1 VTSSHTPTG
10 IAYDRDG
17 EPGRTPV
24 VLLHAGV
31 ADRRMW
37 DPQWVGLT
45 GSRDAV
51 RLDLRG
57 FGESDRPPVGA
68 LDPVADVLE
77 TLDHLGVTGCHLV
90 ASSFGAGVAVEVA
103 LTRPDLVRSL
113 LLAPPGGSLFTER
126 TPAFAAFAAAEN
138 EAMARGDLD
147 AAVEANV
154 DAWVVG
160 DGREPGDVDE
170 AVTASVREM
179 QRRAFEIGTAWEGLG
194 LDLDEVELDPPATE
208 RYDELRQPVLMV
220 VGGHDLDIVQRAAER
235 LESAVGQVRRV
246 DRPDTA
252 HLPSMEEPDFFL
264 RLLLDWV
271 AARD

>member
-10 IAYDRDG
+10 IAYDREG

-24 VLLHAGV
+24 VLVHAGV

-37 DPQWVGLT
+37 DPQWAGLT

-57 FGESDRPPVGA
+57 FGGSDRPPAGA
-68 LDPVADVLE
+68 LDPVTDVLD
-77 TLDHLGVTGCHLV
+77 TLEHLGVTECHLV

-147 AAVEANV
+147 AAVEANL

-160 DGREPGDVDE
+160 DGRDRGDVDE
-170 AVTASVREM
+170 VVTASVREM
-179 QRRAFEIGTAWEGLG
+179 QRRAFEIDTAWDDLG
-194 LDLDEVELDPPATE
+194 LDLDEVELEPPATE
-208 RYDELRQPVLMV
+208 RYAQLHPPVLMV
-220 VGGHDLDIVQRAAER
+220 VGGHDLDIVHLAADR
-235 LESAVGQVRRV
+235 LESGAAQVRRV

-252 HLPSMEEPDFFL
+252 HLPSMEEPAYFL

>member
-1 VTSSHTPTG
+1 MTSSHTPTG
-10 IAYDRDG
+10 IAYDHDG

-24 VLLHAGV
+24 VLVHAGI

-37 DPQWVGLT
+37 EPQWAGLT

-57 FGESDRPPVGA
+57 FGGSDRPPAGA
-68 LDPVADVLE
+68 LDPVSDVLE
-77 TLDHLGVTGCHLV
+77 TLDHLGVTDCHLV

-113 LLAPPGGSLFTER
+113 LLAPPGGSLFAER
-126 TPAFAAFAAAEN
+126 TPGFAAFASTEN

-147 AAVEANV
+147 AAVEANI

-160 DGREPGDVDE
+160 DGRDRSDVDE
-170 AVTASVREM
+170 AVTASVRGM
-179 QRRAFEIGTAWEGLG
+179 QRRAFEIDTAWGDLG
-194 LDLDEVELDPPATE
+194 LDLDEVELDPPAVE
-208 RYDELRQPVLMV
+208 RYAELRPPVLMV
-220 VGGHDLDIVQRAAER
+220 VGGHDLDIVQLAAKR
-235 LESAVGQVRRV
+235 LVSGVAQVRRV
-246 DRPDTA
+246 DRPDAA
-252 HLPSMEEPDFFL
+252 HLPSMEEPEFFL

>member
-1 VTSSHTPTG
+1 MTSSHTPTG

-17 EPGRTPV
+17 QPGRTPV
-24 VLLHAGV
+24 VLVHAGV

-37 DPQWVGLT
+37 EPQWAGLT

-57 FGESDRPPVGA
+57 FGESDHPPVGA
-68 LDPVADVLE
+68 LDPVTDVLE
-77 TLDHLGVTGCHLV
+77 TLDHVGVTDCHLV

-103 LTRPDLVRSL
+103 LTRPDRVRSL
-113 LLAPPGGSLFTER
+113 LLAPPGGSLFAER

-160 DGREPGDVDE
+160 HGRERGDVDE

-179 QRRAFEIGTAWEGLG
+179 QRRAFEIGTAWDGLG

-208 RYDELRQPVLMV
+208 RYDELDQAVLMV
-220 VGGHDLDIVQRAAER
+220 VGGHDLDIVQRAAQR

-246 DRPDTA
+246 DRPDAA
-252 HLPSMEEPDFFL
+252 HLPSMEEPEFFL